1 MSLTSKRAYYKP
13 FEYPEFHEYMI
24 QQNNVHWVPS
34 EVKMSQDVE
43 DWQSKLTDAE
53 RSLVGNILKGFTQM
67 EVSVADYWS
76 TKVARWFPKPEI
88 ASMALAFGAF
98 EGIHQWG
105 YSYLN
110 DSLGLQDYKAFLDDP
125 ATKAKIDALIDAPGK
140 TLEEKARSLAVFSAF
155 GEGVQLFSSF
165 AILMSFSTRNM
176 LKGVGNIVRWSVR
189 DESLH
194 SKAGCHLFRK
204 MMEENP
210 DIWSQKDKD
219 GDEVFKK
226 SIYQA
231 ARDSVDLEDKFIDKA
246 FEAGPIQVRLQDGS
260 YAELTAYKMK
270 QFIRHRANTKLGDL
284 GLKINWTGVKK
295 DIIKEMSW
303 FDDLIGAE
311 EHTDFF
317 AQRQTDYSKGTKN
330 WGKVWE

>member
-1 MSLTSKRAYYKP
+1 MSILKARNYYKP

-24 QQNNVHWVPS
+24 QQNNAHWVPS
-34 EVKMSQDVE
+34 EVKMTQDVE
-43 DWQSKLTDAE
+43 DWSNKLTEAE
-53 RSLVGNILKGFTQM
+53 RNLIGNILKGFTQM

-76 TKVARWFPKPEI
+76 TRVVRWFPKPEI
-88 ASMALAFGAF
+88 ASMALTFGAF
-98 EGIHQWG
+98 EGIHAWG

-125 ATKAKIDALIDAPGK
+125 STKAKIDALVTQDK
-140 TLEEKARSLAVFSAF
+140 NLEERARSMAIFSAF

-194 SKAGCHLFRK
+194 SQAGCHLFRK
-204 MMEENP
+204 LMEENP
-210 DIWSQKDKD
+210 KVWTDD
-219 GDEVFKK
+219 FKK
-226 SIYQA
+226 TIYQA
-231 ARDSVDLEDKFIDKA
+231 ARDSVELEDNFIDKA
-246 FEAGPIQVRLQDGS
+246 FEQGPIKVRLASGKDTD
-260 YAELTAYKMK
+260 LTAHKMK

-284 GLKINWTGVKK
+284 GLKVNWKGVDKA
-295 DIIKEMSW
+295 IIAEMTW
-303 FDDLIGAE
+303 FDDLISAV

-317 AQRQTDYSKGTKN
+317 AARETSYSKGTKS
-330 WGKVWE
+330 WDKIW